1 MKSFNLTHRSWLPVL
16 AGCLLLA
23 LPVSAEFYKYV
34 DKNGVT
40 RFVDDLSKIPPEY
53 QDAHQSYQE

>member
-1 MKSFNLTHRSWLPVL
+1 MKSCRFMRLFLLPAI

-23 LPVSAEFYKYV
+23 PPVFAEFYKYV

-53 QDAHQSYQE
+53 QDARQS